1 MLEPRALQNHS
12 DIVQFSAFCGND
24 RTGVCFVKTSMLI
37 YGQANCRG
45 PLDQRVVGVE
55 MKKVTVLTGR
65 RDAQDVLERL
75 CASLVLCGKR
85 FNLLLLLG
93 RHTQPEGFYRIL
105 LI

>member
-1 MLEPRALQNHS
+1 
-12 DIVQFSAFCGND
+12 
-24 RTGVCFVKTSMLI
+24 
-37 YGQANCRG
+37 
-45 PLDQRVVGVE
+45 